1 MVQPVKKII
10 KKTNKV
16 KKIKVKPSKPQ
27 KRKHKEYG
35 TSKLEEKFAK
45 EFLDKLGVKYVYQ
58 FKAESIGR
66 YFDFRIIP
74 NGPIFEIQGGYWH
87 ADPRLYEGK
96 ELNPTQK
103 KNIRVDEHKKK
114 WALTNGIPIY
124 YFWEKDIN
132 ENPEKVL
139 KEICDI
145 LYIENKK
152 NIIKENKK
160 KRQNPK

>member
-1 MVQPVKKII
+1 MPQPVKQVI
-10 KKTNKV
+10 KKNNKIKNPKV
-16 KKIKVKPSKPQ
+16 KKTTAKK
-27 KRKHKEYG
+27 KHKQEYG
-35 TSKLEEKFAK
+35 TSKLEERFAK
-45 EFLDKLGVKYVYQ
+45 EFLDKLGVKYTYQ

-87 ADPRLYEGK
+87 GDPRLYEDK
-96 ELNPTQK
+96 DLNRTQK
-103 KNIRVDEHKKK
+103 KNQRVDEYKRK
-114 WALTNGIPIY
+114 WALSNGIPIY

-145 LYIENKK
+145 LYIENRK
-152 NIIKENKK
+152 NEIKENKK
-160 KRQNPK
+160 KRH